1 MEFDT
6 SKIENYLKSNFEM
19 SLFRASLK
27 NLTHKDNP
35 LRFNNFS
42 CSMRELYRHVLNRLS
57 PDDQVKKCDWFKPI
71 LDENGNPKKPTRRQK
86 IIYSIRG
93 GLNDE
98 YTKDKLKIV
107 IDKLLSEILESYDLL
122 SKYTHVNEATFNISD
137 EEVNEF
143 SSNVLNCLLEI
154 FSLISDTR
162 HVIFSQLHQHV
173 SNELTSTIISETRS
187 EIDIL
192 SQDSYIE
199 GVEIY
204 GFEVLGIDS
213 ENIYFAGNGNISAS
227 LNYGKGDD
235 ATEIVDDFDFDFQ
248 CFSSVHIPTAILISS
263 ESISIDNSDWFEDE
277 DEDYVDLVSE
287 VSTLQIES
295 DNSSVD
301 F

>member
-6 SKIENYLKSNFEM
+6 SKIENYLESSFET
-19 SLFRASLK
+19 SLFRASLE
-27 NLTHKDNP
+27 NLTNKDNP

-42 CSMRELYRHVLNRLS
+42 CSMRELYRHVLERLS
-57 PDDQVKKCDWFKPI
+57 PDDQVKKCDWFKPVF
-71 LDENGNPKKPTRRQK
+71 DENRKPRKPTRRQK
-86 IIYSIRG
+86 IIYAIRG

-107 IDKLLSEILESYDLL
+107 IDELLSEILESYDLL
-122 SKYTHVNEATFNISD
+122 SKYTHVNKNTFNISD

-143 SSNVLNCLLEI
+143 SFNVLDYLLKI
-154 FSLISDTR
+154 FSLISETR
-162 HVIFSQLHQHV
+162 HTIFSQLHQHV
-173 SNELTSTIISETRS
+173 SNELIRKIISETRS

-204 GFEVLGIDS
+204 EFEVLSIDS
-213 ENIYFAGNGNISAS
+213 ENICFTGNGNISAS

-248 CFSSVHIPTAILISS
+248 CFSSVHSPTAILISS
-263 ESISIDNSDWFEDE
+263 ESISIDNSNWFEDE
-277 DEDYVDLVSE
+277 DIVSE
-287 VSTLQIES
+287 VSTLQIEG